1 MHINITHKY
10 LLNNFLLIFFSF
22 DFVEVFEVACKIQ
35 QDIVM
40 HPFAFRTH
48 THKLGK

>member
-1 MHINITHKY
+1 MII
-10 LLNNFLLIFFSF
+10 FL
-22 DFVEVFEVACKIQ
+22 EAFEVACEIE

-48 THKLGK
+48 AHRLGKISIPF

>member
-1 MHINITHKY
+1 VKQFLREI
-10 LLNNFLLIFFSF
+10 LLI
-22 DFVEVFEVACKIQ
+22 FVEVFEVACKIE

-48 THKLGK
+48 THKLGNSIF